1 MQPLPPRSITVVG
14 VVFFA
19 SLSALGQFTTNLYVP
34 WISEIAAQ
42 MGSEPVHIQHSLTT
56 FLVGFAL
63 FQLVFGPLSDRLGR
77 RKVLVFGLGLFIA
90 STLGCVGARGAV
102 EFAVFR
108 FLQGVASASTIV
120 VSRAIVR
127 DTYGGEALARM
138 ISAVLMGFAGLVA
151 IGPALGGFFGQIFG
165 WRMSFVIALIFS
177 VGLLAV
183 VDRRLKETSPEADG
197 QTLAQHFRSYV
208 ALMRSRRF
216 LAPVLLLS
224 CLGGI
229 WYAFLAEGPL
239 LFVGAANL
247 DPAAFGGLST
257 IALSGYVFGSLYL
270 NVTVRR
276 NRTSTNRLM
285 ERAAALMLCF
295 GLSLAASELVADISI
310 RIVTITLVVT
320 LFMATM
326 GVFLPLAIARSMD
339 QQAARAGAA
348 AAALGFLQMA
358 FAALGTF
365 LVTQFSGLLDF
376 PLGTTVL
383 CFVVLGGVLL
393 LVVQQENAAARSR
406 PRV

>member
-1 MQPLPPRSITVVG
+1 MQPFPPRSITVAG
-14 VVFFA
+14 VLFFA

-42 MGSEPVHIQHSLTT
+42 MGSDTVHIQYSLTT

-77 RKVLVFGLGLFIA
+77 RRVLVFGLGLFIA
-90 STLGCVGARGAV
+90 STLGCVGARGAG

-127 DTYGGEALARM
+127 DTYGGEALTRA

-151 IGPALGGFFGQIFG
+151 VGPALGGFFGHLFG
-165 WRMSFVIALIFS
+165 WRTSFVIALILS
-177 VGLLAV
+177 VALLAV
-183 VDRRLKETSPEADG
+183 VDKHLRETSPQSEG
-197 QTLAQHFRSYV
+197 QTLAQHFRGYV
-208 ALMRSRRF
+208 ALLRSRRF

-229 WYAFLAEGPL
+229 WYAFLTEGPL

-270 NVTVRR
+270 GFTTRR
-276 NRTSTNRLM
+276 GRAGSDRLM

-295 GLSLAASELVADISI
+295 GIALAASELVTDISI
-310 RIVTITLVVT
+310 RIVTIMLVIT

-326 GVFLPLAIARSMD
+326 GVFLPLAIARAMD
-339 QQAARAGAA
+339 RQAARAGAA

-358 FAALGTF
+358 FAAMGTV
-365 LVTQFSGLLDF
+365 LVTQFGRLLDF
-376 PLGTTVL
+376 PLGSTVL

-393 LVVQQENAAARSR
+393 LVVQQDSAAARST
-406 PRV
+406 PNV